1 MDLSDGASSG
11 TVATFTSEAGTPK
24 YRAGGVLVFTTLTV
38 VDNCNDRNVDVT
50 SLAPMS
56 AVVLWVPQEGQTF
69 DLKQNGTAMQ
79 ESRSFQL
86 GPETRTSTWNLS
98 KKTE

>member
-79 ESRSFQL
+79 ESREQEDRVDA
-86 GPETRTSTWNLS
+86 P
-98 KKTE
+98 KD

>member
-1 MDLSDGASSG
+1 MPSARLSVDIHRVGDDPPAK
-11 TVATFTSEAGTPK
+11 PK